1 MKITIWDRMRGFVVW
16 PQNRD
21 PRIKSPQPRI
31 ISIAAADALLSA
43 SSEIAQE
50 VVKEDN
56 ARGT

>member
-1 MKITIWDRMRGFVVW
+1 MKITIFDRLRGFVIW

-21 PRIKSPQPRI
+21 PRIKGPQPRV